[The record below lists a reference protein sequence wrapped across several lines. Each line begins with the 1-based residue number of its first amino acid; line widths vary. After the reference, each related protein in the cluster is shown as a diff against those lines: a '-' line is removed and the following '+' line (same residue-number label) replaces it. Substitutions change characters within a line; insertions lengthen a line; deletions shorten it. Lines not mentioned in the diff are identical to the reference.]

1 MPLKIGRYD
10 IREQIGRGA
19 TSTIYLARDDFNN
32 RDVAVKVAQQDI
44 FRDPVNG
51 AKSRKLFMN
60 EAAHAGK
67 LNHPHIVAIYD
78 AGVDEELN
86 YIAMEYVP
94 GGTLAAYTDATRLLP
109 FDKVAEIAF
118 KVAKALEYAQR
129 FGVIH
134 RDIKPANILVAKD
147 TDIKISDFGAALWSN
162 ATSTQ
167 VMGAVGS
174 PRYMSPEQITGRDI
188 THQSDIY
195 SLGVVMYELLT
206 GKSPVKADNPAALLM
221 AVVKE
226 TPPPIAQLRPGV
238 PPALARIVERAMEKD
253 PKRRYPN
260 WSDFTDDLGAIYGS
274 LETQPEE
281 ISDTRKFNIMKGLA
295 FFGGFTEAELWEFL
309 HFSQWARFKAG
320 RALVEEG
327 KMGGSF
333 FVLASGEARVYKNER
348 LLGMIRAGEP
358 FGEMPYI
365 YEEPRKRSATVNAIS
380 DAMLIKV
387 RADALKDASEDLR
400 LRINRAFL
408 RVMAERLARTDYLLA
423 NL

>member
-1 MPLKIGRYD
+1 MKIGRFD
-10 IREQIGRGA
+10 IREKIGRGA
-19 TSTIYLARDDFNN
+19 TSTIYLAHDPFNT
-32 RDVAVKVAQQDI
+32 REVAVKVAQQDV

-51 AKSRKLFMN
+51 TKARKLFMN

-67 LNHPHIVAIYD
+67 LHHPHIVSVYD
-78 AGVDEELN
+78 AGVDEEFN

-94 GGTLAAYTDATRLLP
+94 GGTLVPFTESGRLLP
-109 FDKVAEIAF
+109 FDKIAEIIF
-118 KVAKALEYAQR
+118 KIAKALEYAHR

-167 VMGAVGS
+167 ILGAVGS
-174 PRYMSPEQITGRDI
+174 PRYMSPEQITGKDI
-188 THQSDIY
+188 NHQSDIY

-206 GKSPVKADNPAALLM
+206 GKPPFSANNAPALLM

-226 TPPPIAQLRPGV
+226 APPSIAQIRPGV
-238 PPALARIVERAMEKD
+238 APSLIRIVERAMEKNL
-253 PKRRYPN
+253 KNRYSS
-260 WSDFTDDLGAIYGS
+260 WGEMTDDLNAIYGS
-274 LETQPEE
+274 LETKPEE
-281 ISDTRKFNIMKGLA
+281 ISDTRKFNIMKELS
-295 FFGGFTEAELWEFL
+295 FFSGFSEAELWEFL

-327 KMGGSF
+327 RMGGSF
-333 FVLASGEARVYKNER
+333 FVLVSGDAKVFKNDR
-348 LLGMIRAGEP
+348 LLGIIRAGEP
-358 FGEMPYI
+358 FGEMPYV
-365 YEEPRKRSATVNAIS
+365 YEEPRKRTATVTATNDS
-380 DAMLIKV
+380 MLIKV
-387 RADALKDASEDLR
+387 KADSLKEASEELR

-408 RVMAERLARTDYLLA
+408 RIMADRLARTDHLLA

>member
-67 LNHPHIVAIYD
+67 LHHPHIVAIYD

-94 GGTLAAYTDATRLLP
+94 GGTLMAYTDPANLLP

-118 KVAKALEYAQR
+118 KIAKALEYAHR

-167 VMGAVGS
+167 VLGAVGS
-174 PRYMSPEQITGRDI
+174 PRYMSPEQITGKDI
-188 THQSDIY
+188 NHQSDIY

-206 GKSPVKADNPAALLM
+206 GKAPFKADNPASLLM

-226 TPPPIAQLRPGV
+226 VPPPIAQFRPSV
-238 PPALARIVERAMEKD
+238 PPALARIVERSMEKD
-253 PKRRYPN
+253 ARRRYAS
-260 WSDFTDDLGAIYGS
+260 WTDFTDDLSAIYGS
-274 LETQPEE
+274 LETQPES
-281 ISDTRKFNIMKGLA
+281 ISDTRKFSIMKGLS
-295 FFGGFTEAELWEFL
+295 FFGGFSEAELWEFL
-309 HFSQWARFKAG
+309 HFSQWARFKTG

-348 LLGMIRAGEP
+348 LLGIIRAGEP

-365 YEEPRKRSATVNAIS
+365 YEEPRKRTATVNASS

-387 RADALKDASEDLR
+387 HADALKDASEELR

-408 RVMAERLARTDYLLA
+408 RIMAERLARTDYLLA